1 MSQQFFGFDGS
12 CWWREFQIY
21 NLGQQI
27 IGGFR
32 GVNSPV
38 SVPDLLA
45 RMIDTEIDGN
55 TVDPCIKLALSV
67 ETGQSS
73 IGFKEHILGDIK
85 CVLMLCSVSL
95 GQLIDRGLVTDNQYG

>member
-1 MSQQFFGFDGS
+1 MSQQFFGFDES

-45 RMIDTEIDGN
+45 CMIDTEIAGN

-73 IGFKEHILGDIK
+73 IGFKEPWVIS
-85 CVLMLCSVSL
+85 SVSSCFVVYRWA
-95 GQLIDRGLVTDNQYG
+95 IDRGWVTDNQMVES